1 MYELEFSKTA
11 IKRLRRLP
19 KNLVRRMTEKLQIIA
34 TDPYGSHNNVKKL
47 VNRPGYRLRVGDWCI
62 IYEIDGEKLK
72 ILVLEIDTRGG
83 IYQ

>member
-19 KNLVRRMTEKLQIIA
+19 KNLVRRMTEKLQTIA

-47 VNRPGYRLRVGDWCI
+47 VNRSGYRLRVGEWRI
-62 IYEIDGEKLK
+62 IYEIDGEKLR

>member
-1 MYELEFSKTA
+1 MYSIEFSKTA
-11 IKRLRRLP
+11 AKRLRRIP
-19 KNLVRRMTEKLQIIA
+19 KHLAARIAEKLQA
-34 TDPYGSHNNVKKL
+34 VAADPYGKHNNVKKL
-47 VNRPGYRLRVGDWCI
+47 VNRPGYRLRVGEWRI

>member
-19 KNLVRRMTEKLQIIA
+19 QNLVKRITEKLQAIA
-34 TDPYGSHNNVKKL
+34 TAPYGSHNNVKKL
-47 VNRPGYRLRVGDWCI
+47 VNRPGYRLRVGDWRI

-83 IYQ
+83 IY